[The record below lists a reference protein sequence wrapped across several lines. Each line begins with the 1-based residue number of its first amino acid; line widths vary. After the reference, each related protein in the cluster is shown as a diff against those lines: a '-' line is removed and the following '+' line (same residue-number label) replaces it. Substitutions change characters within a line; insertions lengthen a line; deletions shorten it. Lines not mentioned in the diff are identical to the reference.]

1 MKYKIYLKLFL
12 LGALV
17 LSLSQDANTA
27 KIEKLNDNILVAFNS
42 AIIIKEQSY
51 GLVFFKLD
59 VETRKTIIATVT
71 GYNTVHAQTD
81 SDPCISASGHNICG
95 RKNVVAC
102 PRSIKLGTWVII
114 DGIYYQCLDRMNRR
128 FENRFDI
135 SFDKDIAGALE
146 FGRQEKSVIILSN

>member
-12 LGALV
+12 LVVLV
-17 LSLSQDANTA
+17 FSLNQDANTA
-27 KIEKLNDNILVAFNS
+27 KNEKLNDNILVAFNS

-51 GLVFFKLD
+51 GLIFYKID
-59 VETRKTIIATVT
+59 VETRKTVLATVT

-102 PRSIKLGTWVII
+102 PRSIPLESWIII
-114 DGIYYQCLDRMNRR
+114 DGKYYQCLDRMNAR
-128 FENRFDI
+128 FENNFDI
-135 SFDKDIAGALE
+135 SFDKDILGAIN
-146 FGRQEKSVIILSN
+146 FGRQEKSVIIIEE